1 MRLSLFF
8 FLHLIVLII
17 LLIIHPHARANDG
30 WIIADGD
37 KDYIYLTKNGEYIY
51 GDRLIFSLNY
61 KNCNK
66 IYQLFTF
73 LTTKGDSNIYQF
85 ENKKIPITLNDTE
98 FHAEVIHIEKI
109 LDHKAHWVVFELG
122 GYETQKYAQL
132 LSGFIKK
139 YEKYEIS
146 LTNGLNF
153 EVKKY
158 FDITKNKWNLTNFSE
173 KFEEFYN
180 RCKEKTILKDS

>member
-8 FLHLIVLII
+8 FLHLVVFII
-17 LLIIHPHARANDG
+17 LLIVHPHARANDG
-30 WIIADGD
+30 WTIADGD
-37 KDYIYLTKNGEYIY
+37 KNYIYLTKNGEYLY

-109 LDHKAHWVVFELG
+109 LNHKAHWVVFELG
-122 GYETQKYAQL
+122 RYETQRYVKL
-132 LSGFIKK
+132 LNGFIA
-139 YEKYEIS
+139 ENDKYEIS
-146 LTNGLNF
+146 LKNGLHF

-158 FDITKNKWNLTNFSE
+158 FDITKNKWNLANFSE
-173 KFEEFYN
+173 NFSEFYK
-180 RCKEKTILKDS
+180 RCKEKKILKES